1 MYISIKKRQEQ
12 GCNMSKTSNGIMKII
27 RWYGAG
33 WTHPL
38 WIFILLALLS
48 IPYIHLMS
56 GNWHDAFFAK
66 LFNIMMLFQV
76 IHIVLAGITGIMV
89 LCRGRIAH
97 ALAIFAKCAAFFFVM
112 ISMVMVAAF
121 AMAFA
126 DNDHFAD
133 KLELPKD
140 VQLSEPLDGGYEQH
154 FQRIVSDTFQKE
166 VVGVIGNGPSLKP
179 EEEHHLPALERL
191 MATAEGKRKVLDYLS
206 ACSDWTLRYNDVDR
220 LYATRNS
227 HDSKGMV
234 VCSEYHSLF
243 PSTNLTTGLK
253 EGVHAQYS
261 FRIYF
266 DGTPNRLFAKGKK
279 PFDCV
284 VTPFRGGEQIGVDT
298 WLTSG
303 SARIYIYDESVVS
316 GGQMTVKM
324 LELVNKEFE
333 ALEKENDM
341 SVYGEKCPLT
351 VKLYNGMQGGMYL
364 LDIWCNPGETG
375 MLSVKAQEITKGT
388 RLSEHR
394 LKEHQ
399 VKVYGCSQMDV
410 SFHSQI
416 DFTIY
421 EGNWEQYYGARLE
434 LWFTPDSGA
443 PARLIWTDN
452 YRIQGWMR

>member
-1 MYISIKKRQEQ
+1 MYISIKERQEQ
-12 GCNMSKTSNGIMKII
+12 GCNMSKTSKGIMKII

-97 ALAIFAKCAAFFFVM
+97 ALAIFAECAVFFFVM
-112 ISMVMVAAF
+112 ISMVMAAAF

-341 SVYGEKCPLT
+341 SV
-351 VKLYNGMQGGMYL
+351 
-364 LDIWCNPGETG
+364 
-375 MLSVKAQEITKGT
+375 
-388 RLSEHR
+388 
-394 LKEHQ
+394 
-399 VKVYGCSQMDV
+399 
-410 SFHSQI
+410 
-416 DFTIY
+416 
-421 EGNWEQYYGARLE
+421 
-434 LWFTPDSGA
+434 
-443 PARLIWTDN
+443 
-452 YRIQGWMR
+452 